1 MIERT
6 AFLFD
11 TPNYHKYTWTSTEQ
25 NDSTSNG
32 LDGYNQEWGKE
43 GEPGEE
49 PRYHGLCIQM
59 QRTKERRLD

>member
-1 MIERT
+1 MEEEQDESDEASIFMIERT

-32 LDGYNQEWGKE
+32 LDGYN
-43 GEPGEE
+43 
-49 PRYHGLCIQM
+49 
-59 QRTKERRLD
+59 